1 MSPHTVGI
9 FALPFSIAGLA
20 YELNKTRNAL
30 ATSKWK
36 QVPCT
41 VSNLEILPE
50 DSRVSDKETYSVC
63 GNYSYQVNGENFT
76 SENISN
82 RHCRFLSKQEAASL
96 TAGLPRTGSHFAYY
110 NPAKPQE
117 AVLVT
122 GNDMANLKQ
131 IAIFVL
137 GIGLS
142 LFLIMKH

>member
-1 MSPHTVGI
+1 
-9 FALPFSIAGLA
+9 
-20 YELNKTRNAL
+20 
-30 ATSKWK
+30 
-36 QVPCT
+36 
-41 VSNLEILPE
+41 
-50 DSRVSDKETYSVC
+50 
-63 GNYSYQVNGENFT
+63 
-76 SENISN
+76 
-82 RHCRFLSKQEAASL
+82 LSKQEAASL

-110 NPAKPQE
+110 NPATPQE